1 MVKYLL
7 LVLLMCTPIYG
18 AENMENTPQFLYK
31 ILSIENWQQSKRLP
45 TLELGPDDQAFIHLA
60 TEDQLERILEKY
72 WKKEKTF
79 VILRIDTK
87 KLKGKLVFEANP
99 GGANR
104 YYHLYDGAIPL
115 EAVVE
120 SRLISREDFKRILSI
135 VETGE
140 PILRQHARTLSH
152 QEIFTSEI
160 QSLILQMVDTMR
172 AQPAVGLAAPQIGV
186 PLQIVVI
193 EDKAEYH
200 SHFSPAQLIE
210 RGRRP
215 VPLHILI
222 NPRLTMDENEEKAE
236 FLEGCLSVPQLVG
249 IVPRAKKVKV
259 EYLDEKGQPM
269 VVEAQGWFARI
280 LQHEIDH
287 LNGVLYL
294 DRVQTRTLISEDNY
308 PLWRTKP
315 VKEIQA
321 AFK

>member
-1 MVKYLL
+1 MINYLL

-18 AENMENTPQFLYK
+18 SENMENTPQFLYK

-45 TLELGPDDQAFIHLA
+45 TLELGPDDQAFVHLA

-72 WKKEKTF
+72 WKNEKTF
-79 VILRIDTK
+79 VILKIDTK
-87 KLKGKLVFEANP
+87 KLKGKLVYEANP

-115 EAVVE
+115 ESVVE
-120 SRLISREDFKRILSI
+120 SMAINREDFKQILSI
-135 VETGE
+135 VETGD
-140 PILRQHARTLSH
+140 PILRQQAHALTP
-152 QEIFTSEI
+152 QEILTPKI
-160 QSLILQMVDTMR
+160 QSLISKMVNTMR
-172 AQPAVGLAAPQIGV
+172 AEPAVGLAAPQIGV

-200 SHFSPAQLIE
+200 SHFTPEQLME

-222 NPRLTMDENEEKAE
+222 NPRLTIDESEEKAE

-259 EYLDEKGQPM
+259 EYLNEKAQPTI
-269 VVEAQGWFARI
+269 VKAQGWFARI